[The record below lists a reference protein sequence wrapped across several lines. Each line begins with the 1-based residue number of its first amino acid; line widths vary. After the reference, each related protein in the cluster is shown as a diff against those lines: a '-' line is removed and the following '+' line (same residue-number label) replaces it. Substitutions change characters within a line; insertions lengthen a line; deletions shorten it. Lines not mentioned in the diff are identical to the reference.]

1 MKPFAYLRARS
12 ADEAVQQSAAR
23 PGAVF
28 LGGGTNLVDLMK
40 LGVETPEL
48 LIDIT
53 GLPLDH
59 VADTA
64 DGGLRI
70 GATVRNSDLAA
81 HPGVRTRYPA
91 LSQALLSGASGQL
104 RNTATTGGNLL
115 QRTRCP
121 YFQDTSKPCNKRDPG
136 TGCPARDS
144 DQRDLAVLGHSAQCV
159 ATHPSDLAVA
169 LSALDATVHLHG
181 PDGART
187 VPATGFHRLPGDTP
201 DRDTEIRPDEL
212 ITEVVLPPRPD
223 GASSLYRKARDRAS
237 FAFALASVA
246 AVLSVRGGR
255 IDHAALAFGGLAH
268 RPWRAHAAEDLL
280 RGAPA
285 IAETF
290 ARAVDAELAAARPL
304 RDNAFKV
311 GLARNLAVDALVEL
325 AADSRPTQ
333 RRPQP

>member
-1 MKPFAYLRARS
+1 MKPFGYHRARS
-12 ADEAVQQSAAR
+12 AEEAVHEHAAH

-40 LGVETPEL
+40 LGVAAPDR
-48 LIDIT
+48 LIDISR
-53 GLPLDH
+53 LPLDH
-59 VADTA
+59 VADTE

-70 GATVRNSDLAA
+70 GATVRNSALAA
-81 HPGVRTRYPA
+81 HPAVRARYPA

-115 QRTRCP
+115 QRTRCA

-136 TGCPARDS
+136 TGCPALDS
-144 DQRDLAVLGHSAQCV
+144 AQRDLAVLGHSTHCV
-159 ATHPSDLAVA
+159 ATHPSDMAVA

-201 DRDTEIRPDEL
+201 DRDTEIRPGEL
-212 ITEVVLPPRPD
+212 VTELVLPPRPE
-223 GASSLYRKARDRAS
+223 GAASLYRKARDRAS

-246 AVLSVRGGR
+246 AVLGVRGGR
-255 IDHAALAFGGLAH
+255 IEYAALAFGGLAH
-268 RPWRAHAAEDLL
+268 RPWRARAAEDLL

-285 IAETF
+285 TGETF
-290 ARAVDAELAAARPL
+290 ERAVDAELAAARPL
-304 RDNAFKV
+304 RENAFKV
-311 GLARNLAVDALVEL
+311 GLARNLAVDALAEL
-325 AADSRPTQ
+325 AADR
-333 RRPQP
+333 

>member
-12 ADEAVQQSAAR
+12 ITEAVREGSAH
-23 PGAVF
+23 PGATF

-40 LGVETPEL
+40 LGVETPAL
-48 LIDIT
+48 LVDISR
-53 GLPLDH
+53 LPLDR
-59 VADTA
+59 VTEAA

-81 HPGVRTRYPA
+81 HPSVCTRYPA

-121 YFQDTSKPCNKRDPG
+121 YFQDTAKPCNKREPG
-136 TGCPARDS
+136 SGCPAREGAH
-144 DQRDLAVLGHSAQCV
+144 RDLAVLGHSEHCV
-159 ATHPSDLAVA
+159 ATHPSDMAVA
-169 LSALDATVHLHG
+169 LTALDATFQLRG
-181 PDGART
+181 PDGERT
-187 VPATGFHRLPGDTP
+187 VPATEFHRLPGDTP
-201 DRDTEIRPDEL
+201 QQDTGIRAGEL
-212 ITEVVLPPRPD
+212 LTEVVLPPRPD
-223 GASSLYRKARDRAS
+223 GAGSLYRKARDRAS

-246 AVLSVRGGR
+246 AVLSIRDGR
-255 IDHAALAFGGLAH
+255 IEHAALAFGGLAH
-268 RPWRAHAAEDLL
+268 RPWRAHAAEDVL

-285 IAETF
+285 TDETF

-311 GLARNLAVDALVEL
+311 GLARSLAVTALAEL
-325 AADSRPTQ
+325 AAHS
-333 RRPQP
+333 